1 MMSAT
6 QQLKDEHEGILLMLR
21 ILDKIA
27 AKIEAQGSV
36 DPHHLDRIV
45 EFLRVFADKCHHGKE
60 EDLLFPELEKSGI
73 SRERGPIGVMLAEH
87 QQGRAFV
94 RGMAKAAAQHKEGD
108 AKGGTD
114 FAENARGY
122 IALLTL
128 HIGKENNVL
137 FPMADRVLSEKT
149 QKALEEGFEKIERE
163 RIGEGTHEGFHKL
176 LHHLQEIFLK
186 G

>member
-1 MMSAT
+1 MSAT

-36 DPHHLDRIV
+36 DPHHLERIV
-45 EFLRVFADKCHHGKE
+45 EFFQVFADKCHHGKE

-73 SRERGPIGVMLAEH
+73 SRERGPIGLMLAEH
-87 QQGRAFV
+87 QQGRRYV
-94 RGMAKAAAQHKEGD
+94 KGMADALAQYRPGD
-108 AKGGTD
+108 TQGPLEFAK
-114 FAENARGY
+114 NARDY
-122 IALLTL
+122 IHLLTQ

-137 FPMADRVLSEKT
+137 FPMGDRVLSEKT

-163 RIGEGTHEGFHKL
+163 RIGEGTHEEFHKL